1 VRPKCTS
8 EKTLSHRD
16 LLVGFA
22 PGQRAYQNLADLAHE
37 MIIADQARRPGVLKF
52 SALRE
57 HTFAYVSSVYIV
69 S

>member
-1 VRPKCTS
+1 
-8 EKTLSHRD
+8 
-16 LLVGFA
+16 LVGFA